1 MRSLIA
7 ELKKRPIL
15 VSDGAWG
22 TLLQKKGLQPGE
34 CPELWNIDHRA
45 DVFEIA
51 QNYIAAGAD
60 MIKTNSFGGNGI
72 KLSHYHCTDRTLELN
87 RAAAEISREA
97 ADTRA
102 LVLGSMGPTGKM
114 LVMGDISE
122 EELYEAFAL
131 QARGLEQGGADVVLL
146 ETFSAIDEAIIAV
159 SAVRENTAL
168 EVACTFTFEK
178 TAAGEYRSMMGA
190 GPATMAHEL
199 VKAGAHVI
207 GANCGNGMERMI
219 EIVTEQHAARPL
231 VPIMVHA
238 NAGMPEM
245 RDGSTTYPETP
256 AMMAALAPELIKA
269 GAAIIGGC
277 CGTTPDHIKAI
288 ATALGKR

>member
-7 ELKKRPIL
+7 ELKKRPVL

-22 TLLQKKGLQPGE
+22 TLLQKKGMQPGE

-51 QNYIAAGAD
+51 QSYIAAGAD
-60 MIKTNSFGGNGI
+60 MIKTNSFGGNGL
-72 KLSHYHCTDRTLELN
+72 KLSHYHCADRTLELN

-97 ADTRA
+97 AA
-102 LVLGSMGPTGKM
+102 HAFVLGSIGPTGKM
-114 LVMGDISE
+114 LVMGDVSE

-131 QARGLEQGGADVVLL
+131 QARGLEQGGADVALL

-159 SAVRENTAL
+159 SAVKENTAL

-178 TAAGEYRSMMGA
+178 TATGEYRSMMGV
-190 GPATMAHEL
+190 GPSTMAHEL
-199 VKAGAHVI
+199 VKAGAHII

-219 EIVTEQHAARPL
+219 EIVAEQHAALPQ

-245 RDGSTTYPETP
+245 LDGIATYPETP
-256 AMMAALAPELIKA
+256 EMMAGLAPKLARA

-288 ATALGKR
+288 AAALGKR